1 MPTSPTVANWELGL
15 RLREHREHSGLTAV
29 AAAKAAR
36 LTQPYVSGVEGG
48 KLKITDVRLKA
59 LAKAYRLSEESYAG
73 LVELRAAAETRS
85 WWQGYTGLFNDDTL
99 RFFGYEH
106 GATAIRSY
114 DGGLIPALLQTE
126 DYARAVIR
134 GAGPNIRLA
143 DVERVLEARLIRQ
156 HRLTGPD
163 PLRLTAVITEAVLHQ
178 QVGGRAVL
186 AAQLR
191 HLAAVAEQCS
201 STVDIRLVPFT
212 ADAFHAL
219 GGSSFHLLEFPS
231 PRLPTLLW
239 QETVTATSLI
249 DHPVRLREFDSA
261 WTQATERALSTAD
274 SLRLIRQ
281 FAKELG

>member
-15 RLREHREHSGLTAV
+15 RLREHRELTGLTAV
-29 AAAKAAR
+29 AAAKAAK

-59 LAKAYRLSEESYAG
+59 LAKAYRLTEEHFAQ
-73 LVELRAAAETRS
+73 LTELRAAAEARS
-85 WWQGYTGLFNDDTL
+85 WWQGYAGLFNDDTL

-106 GATAIRSY
+106 GAAAVRSY
-114 DGGLIPALLQTE
+114 DGGLVPALLQTE

-134 GAGPNIRLA
+134 GAGPNIRMA

-156 HRLTGPD
+156 QRLTGPD
-163 PLRLTAVITEAVLHQ
+163 PLRLTAVITEGVLYQ
-178 QVGGRAVL
+178 QVGGHEVL

-191 HLAAVAEQCS
+191 HLAAVAEANPA
-201 STVDIRLVPFT
+201 TVDVRLIPFT
-212 ADAFHAL
+212 AGAFHAL
-219 GGSSFHLLEFPS
+219 GGGTFQLLDFPS
-231 PRLPTLLW
+231 PQLPTLLW
-239 QETVTATSLI
+239 QETVTSTSLV

-261 WTQATERALSTAD
+261 WGQALERALSASD

-281 FAKELG
+281 FAKELA